1 MYGGI
6 QMNEI
11 QNDKINE
18 MATEVINLMV
28 SKSAFHS
35 LLHELNE
42 MESAI
47 VAIRFGAICSP
58 KSLQEVADLY
68 QTTRETIR
76 KVESNAMAKI
86 SKGTRERLANHRNA
100 HHPSVLE
107 ALNESR

>member
-1 MYGGI
+1 MTDI
-6 QMNEI
+6 K
-11 QNDKINE
+11 NDKLNE

-35 LLHELNE
+35 LLHELKPIDA
-42 MESAI
+42 AI

-68 QTTRETIR
+68 QTTRESIR
-76 KVESNAMAKI
+76 KIESNAMAKI
-86 SKGTRERLANHRNA
+86 SKSTRERLANHRTA

-107 ALNESR
+107 ALNEL

>member
-1 MYGGI
+1 MT
-6 QMNEI
+6 EI

-42 MESAI
+42 IEAAI

-58 KSLQEVADLY
+58 KSLQEAADLY
-68 QTTRETIR
+68 QTTRESIR
-76 KVESNAMAKI
+76 KIESNAMAKI
-86 SKGTRERLANHRNA
+86 SKGTRERLTNHRNA